1 MFILVVKRRKRKM
14 IKVINA
20 FLAEQKGVKNLSE
33 KTIKAYRHDLVGLSK
48 YLLFDDRDIKR
59 INAHRILDYITFL
72 NVETGL
78 KDSSLKRKIIVLR
91 EFYNY
96 LGAKKHILGNDKD
109 ELKVHFK
116 SEKRLPKV
124 LEIKEVKQMLQ
135 ALYMDNNKA
144 NSKYTKF
151 ITARNIA
158 IIELLIS
165 TGIRIE
171 EVSLLKDRDIS
182 FANRTIV
189 IHGKGKKERML
200 YISNTNTLNSLK
212 IWIKTRNCYKSIKKE
227 YFFVNKFMQ
236 KLSTISIENIYKK
249 YRDLSGI
256 NEKSTPHYLRH
267 TFATNLL
274 ANGADIRSVQEILGH
289 SSISTTEIYTEV
301 SAKRKKE
308 VLIKYNYRNLL

>member
-48 YLLFDDRDIKR
+48 YLLFDDRDIKK
-59 INAHRILDYITFL
+59 INVHRILDYITFL